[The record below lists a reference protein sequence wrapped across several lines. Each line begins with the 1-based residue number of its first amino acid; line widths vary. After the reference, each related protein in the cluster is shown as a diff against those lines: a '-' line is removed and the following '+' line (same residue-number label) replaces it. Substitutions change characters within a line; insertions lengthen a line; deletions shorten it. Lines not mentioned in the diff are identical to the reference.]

1 MTDWVAVGDGTCRS
15 PCHVVG
21 DDGAEECWPSSNVNS
36 DLDLPDGCMTDPT
49 TNYCICDID
58 NGWITDGAGGCRAA
72 CLVDG

>member
-1 MTDWVAVGDGTCRS
+1 MQITMSRS
-15 PCHVVG
+15 G